1 MEYRNVFPKS
11 KTEGSPIPGHL
22 MLFQY
27 GAKTAEKLRFYD
39 RNPLCYIVAVE
50 GNKFW
55 GVNLHYYA
63 PDDRETILEWLD
75 ESANPAALPRG
86 YHKYLK
92 SYVDTLFLDISME
105 EWETA
110 LNLGVEEFIRDLGS
124 VEIAIS
130 NTKVWK

>member
-1 MEYRNVFPKS
+1 MEYRNLFPKS

-75 ESANPAALPRG
+75 ESANPADLPRG

-92 SYVDTLFLDISME
+92 SYVDTLYLDISME
-105 EWETA
+105 EQEQA
-110 LNLGVEEFIRDLGS
+110 LNMGLEEFVRDLGS
-124 VEIAIS
+124 IEIPFNPGRI
-130 NTKVWK
+130 W